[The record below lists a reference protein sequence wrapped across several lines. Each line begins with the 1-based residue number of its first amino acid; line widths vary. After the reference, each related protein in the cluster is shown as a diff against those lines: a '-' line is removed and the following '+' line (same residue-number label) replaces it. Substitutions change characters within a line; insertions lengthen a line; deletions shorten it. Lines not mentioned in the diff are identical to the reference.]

1 MRRYLFNL
9 WLALTGSDPYRKELD
24 DALSKYEKTA
34 DRASVLQELYM
45 QSLENNEKKD
55 TEAKSLQ
62 RLVENLRGRL
72 AEKNS
77 ELERQGEIFRER
89 MERMKEEFSQR
100 LDKYNSEIDRLKN
113 AKP

>member
-24 DALSKYEKTA
+24 DALYKYEKTA
-34 DRASVLQELYM
+34 ERASGLQELYM

-89 MERMKEEFSQR
+89 MERMKADYQKRIEQYTE
-100 LDKYNSEIDRLKN
+100 EIDRLKN
-113 AKP
+113 K